1 MGIMEPYQELLLCE
15 IYVKTVEWKNWELEF
30 HTLTRRMYQGFM
42 TCIIYL
48 QMNVLRQAIIQIPKS
63 MLELLNQAQA

>member
-1 MGIMEPYQELLLCE
+1 MGIMELYQELLLCE
-15 IYVKTVEWKNWELEF
+15 IYVKTVEWKNWELEL
-30 HTLTRRMYQGFM
+30 HTLPRRMYQGFM

-48 QMNVLRQAIIQIPKS
+48 QMNVLRQAIIQIPNS

>member
-1 MGIMEPYQELLLCE
+1 MWDLCKNGG
-15 IYVKTVEWKNWELEF
+15 VKKQRELEL
-30 HTLTRRMYQGFM
+30 HTLPHRMYQGFM

-48 QMNVLRQAIIQIPKS
+48 GINVLQRAIIQIQNN